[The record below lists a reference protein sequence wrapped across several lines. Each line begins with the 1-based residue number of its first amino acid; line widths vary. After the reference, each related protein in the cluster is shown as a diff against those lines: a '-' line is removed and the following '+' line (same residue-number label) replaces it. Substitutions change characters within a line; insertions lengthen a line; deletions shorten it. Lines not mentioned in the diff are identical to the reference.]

1 MILVHW
7 HNKLRQTQ
15 IPVTTDIELVKQ
27 DSFFSST
34 DTSFSIS
41 GIQSGDFVL
50 IFRTDDSGQATWSDV
65 FQGGTSILPND
76 ALSSGVGPD
85 SVLGYYVAT
94 SSLLI
99 VETTT
104 SGGEDQGAYEMV
116 SYAVFRNVNSTTPID
131 VTPTY
136 VADSA
141 GNIAPNPPSIT
152 TVTDGCMII
161 VLVSIDDS
169 DITSATFDSSY
180 TLLTKLYGGTG
191 DPCHYLI
198 YKTQSTAGS
207 ENPAQFTNY
216 PTSIPSNDDHHT
228 VTLALRPA

>member
-1 MILVHW
+1 MILAHW
-7 HNKLRQTQ
+7 HRLKQEQ
-15 IPVTTDIELVKQ
+15 IPFTGIELIKQ
-27 DSFFSST
+27 DSFFSTT

-41 GIQSGDFVL
+41 GLQSGDFVL
-50 IFRTDDSGQATWSDV
+50 VFRTTDSGDDTWSNV
-65 FQGGTSILPND
+65 FQGGTSIL
-76 ALSSGVGPD
+76 AAGSLSSGVGPD
-85 SVLGYYVAT
+85 SVLGYFIAS
-94 SSLLI
+94 SSLLV
-99 VETTT
+99 VEMVPDG
-104 SGGEDQGAYEMV
+104 GGEDTPPYEMV

-131 VTPTY
+131 VTPTF

-141 GNIAPNPPSIT
+141 GNIAPDPPSIT
-152 TVTDGCMII
+152 TVTNNCMII
-161 VLVSIDDS
+161 VLVSIDDT

-198 YKTQSTAGS
+198 YKTQSSAGT

-216 PTSIPSNDDHHT
+216 PTVPSNDDHHT